1 MELKGVQHPTF
12 ANEGR
17 ARKRISD
24 VNIRKRKNNKK
35 RNTTPYYNLIVGILA
50 WWYVEQQQV
59 HVRIVVSRPEGLL
72 VRREPPCYKAAR
84 NRARWHRRLR

>member
-59 HVRIVVSRPEGLL
+59 HVRIVVSRPKG
-72 VRREPPCYKAAR
+72 C
-84 NRARWHRRLR
+84 

>member
-35 RNTTPYYNLIVGILA
+35 RNTTPYYNLSSRHTCLV
-50 WWYVEQQQV
+50 
-59 HVRIVVSRPEGLL
+59 VRWNNKSTYGS
-72 VRREPPCYKAAR
+72 
-84 NRARWHRRLR
+84 